1 MRNEQCQSY
10 LPLDNWCRDGFPQR
24 AACIGIDAGLPF
36 CMNDELCARLFPDG
50 KPDLLRIEQI
60 RKVPQ

>member
-1 MRNEQCQSY
+1 MRGPHGE
-10 LPLDNWCRDGFPQR
+10 PQLGWR
-24 AACIGIDAGLPF
+24 IDTGMIGIDAGLPF